1 VLIKGYLVVCAS
13 GSRWRGRYV
22 CPSSG
27 KGGDQL
33 VMSESVQKGVSE
45 CRTVLRGSAA
55 EIMRLKLM
63 IVVRIIAEAEA
74 LVVDPFFIIART
86 SY

>member
-1 VLIKGYLVVCAS
+1 
-13 GSRWRGRYV
+13 
-22 CPSSG
+22 
-27 KGGDQL
+27 
-33 VMSESVQKGVSE
+33 MSESVQKGVSE